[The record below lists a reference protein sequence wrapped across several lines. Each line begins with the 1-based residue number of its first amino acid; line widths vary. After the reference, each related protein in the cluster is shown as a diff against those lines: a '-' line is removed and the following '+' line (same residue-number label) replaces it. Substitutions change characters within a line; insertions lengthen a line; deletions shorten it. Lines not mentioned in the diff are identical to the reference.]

1 MAMARIKVKSDAL
14 EQTIRKFN
22 ACKDALA
29 DAYRQMKN
37 AVNQVDASW
46 QGDAS
51 QKFIAKFNEIYANL
65 QTSDATV
72 QQAVDGL
79 QIALDQYTEVENMVI
94 DLFGQVEEAANPFA

>member
-14 EQTIRKFN
+14 EQAIRKFN
-22 ACKDALA
+22 TCKDALA

-51 QKFIAKFNEIYANL
+51 QAYIAKFNEIYANL

-72 QQAVDGL
+72 QQAADGL
-79 QIALDQYTEVENMVI
+79 QTALDQYTEVEGVVVG
-94 DLFGQVEEAANPFA
+94 LFEEVEEAANPFA